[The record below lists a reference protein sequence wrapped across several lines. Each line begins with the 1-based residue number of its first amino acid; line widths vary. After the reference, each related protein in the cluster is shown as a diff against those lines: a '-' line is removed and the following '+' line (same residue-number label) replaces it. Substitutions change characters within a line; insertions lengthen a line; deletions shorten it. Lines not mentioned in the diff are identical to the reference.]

1 MTNNAR
7 TVPRP
12 GRTTLWPLPD
22 GLLMDLTVTLTE
34 SQVALAQKRELVSY
48 PALAPRKD
56 LTPDGRKKGGL
67 GPFVRN
73 SIHDLLDSV
82 LANAGFGQA
91 QNGSAGGSPL
101 SQLIRPNDTVVL
113 KPNWVMH
120 RNASGQGLAC
130 LVTDASVVAA
140 VLDQVMLC
148 SPKKIVVGDAPVQ
161 GCDLERLMQDGGYDL
176 LKKHYTGLDTPVIW
190 TDFRRTILDKSKPV
204 WTRNSDLRSFEH
216 YVLFDLGEKS
226 LLEPISGGAD
236 RFRVTVY
243 DPDLMRQ
250 RHAVG
255 KHQYL
260 VAREIIEA
268 NVVINLPKLKT
279 HAKAGLT
286 AALKNVVGING
297 NKEFLP
303 HHRLGGNDRGGDCYP
318 GGSRLK
324 LTGERL
330 LDSANRRSGTAN
342 LLFRQMSRAS
352 FRVARLLGED
362 RNMEGSW
369 YGNDTIWRT
378 CLDLNRILIYGCK
391 DGTLA
396 ASPQRTV
403 LTITD
408 AVVCGEGEGPLS
420 PTPKALGALTCAIN
434 PAAADYVHAHLMG
447 FDWRRIPLVREAF
460 KPFKHPL
467 VSFDPGSIEL
477 LRDDRSVRQPW
488 PDWNSAPFQ
497 SPAGWRGHCER
508 VYSEC

>member
-1 MTNNAR
+1 MI
-7 TVPRP
+7 
-12 GRTTLWPLPD
+12 
-22 GLLMDLTVTLTE
+22 LTE
-34 SQVALAQKRELVSY
+34 SKVALAQNRELVSY
-48 PALAPRKD
+48 PSLVPRKG
-56 LTPDGRKKGGL
+56 LSSDGLKKGGY

-73 SIHDLLDSV
+73 SIHELLDSV
-82 LANAGFGQA
+82 LANAGFSQTHNA
-91 QNGSAGGSPL
+91 SASGSPL
-101 SQLIRPNDTVVL
+101 SQLIQPNDTVVI

-120 RNASGQGLAC
+120 RNASGEGLAC

-140 VLDQVMLC
+140 VLDQVLLC

-161 GCDLERLMQDGGYDL
+161 GCDLGRLMQEGGYDL
-176 LKKHYTGLDTPVIW
+176 LKKHYAGIQTPIVW
-190 TDFRRTILDKSKPV
+190 TDFRRTTLDKSRPV
-204 WTRNSDLRSFEH
+204 WTRNTDLRSFEH
-216 YVLFDLGEKS
+216 YVLFDLGEES
-226 LLEPISGGAD
+226 LLEPISGGAE

-250 RHAVG
+250 RHAAG

-260 VAREIIEA
+260 VAREVMEA

-303 HHRLGGNDRGGDCYP
+303 HHRLGGHERGGDCYA

-330 LDSANRRSGTAN
+330 LDSANRHSGTAN

-352 FRVARLLGED
+352 FRMARLLGED

-378 CLDLNRILIYGCK
+378 CLDLNRILVYGRE
-391 DGTLA
+391 DGTLGER
-396 ASPQRTV
+396 PRRRV

-420 PTPKALGALTCAIN
+420 PTPKALGALTCALS
-434 PAAADYVHAHLMG
+434 PVAADYVHAHLMG
-447 FDWRRIPLVREAF
+447 FDWRRIPLVREGF
-460 KPFKHPL
+460 NPFNHSL
-467 VSFDPGSIEL
+467 ASFEPGDIEVLSDGRSI
-477 LRDDRSVRQPW
+477 RQPW
-488 PDWNSAPFQ
+488 PEWNTVPFR

-508 VYSEC
+508 VCSE